1 MPRNNNPDTTYGK
14 KLTGL
19 LARLLFSGEWISLS
33 ELSREFSCS
42 KQTVMRLVD
51 DMIDLHGI
59 PVKKDMQRGQRYYRL
74 ESEGCFG
81 SATRGSIDQVSETDL
96 SLLIKCRQLVQYMV
110 GFQEF
115 ARMTG
120 GPLKEM
126 TEVEGG

>member
-33 ELSREFSCS
+33 ELSKEFSCS

-51 DMIDLHGI
+51 DMINLHGI
-59 PVKKDMQRGQRYYRL
+59 PMKKDMQRGQRYYRL
-74 ESEGCFG
+74 ESEGNFDSEPRNSMG
-81 SATRGSIDQVSETDL
+81 QFSETDL
-96 SLLIKCRQLVQYMV
+96 SQMIKCRQLVQYMV

-115 ARMTG
+115 ARMTAS
-120 GPLKEM
+120 PLKEM
-126 TEVEGG
+126 SEVEGG

>member
-1 MPRNNNPDTTYGK
+1 MSRNNNTDTTYGK

-51 DMIDLHGI
+51 DMIDIHDI
-59 PVKKDMQRGQRYYRL
+59 PLKKDMQRGQRYYRL
-74 ESEGCFG
+74 ESEVCFE
-81 SATRGSIDQVSETDL
+81 SVTHSSIDQVSEADL
-96 SLLIKCRQLVQYMV
+96 SLMIKCRQLVQYMV

-115 ARMTG
+115 ARMTVS
-120 GPLKEM
+120 PLKEM